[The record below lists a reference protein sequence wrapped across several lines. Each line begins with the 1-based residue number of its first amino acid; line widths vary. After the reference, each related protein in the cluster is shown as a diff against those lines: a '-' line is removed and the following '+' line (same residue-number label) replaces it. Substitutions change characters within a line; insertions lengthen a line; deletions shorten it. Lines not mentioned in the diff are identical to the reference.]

1 MVSTVDRVP
10 RNAADGVNTRLRK
23 ETDDRVRWMARNPA
37 NLDGRLRE
45 LDEEWDIECL
55 VETNASALAF
65 VGILLGTFVDRL
77 WLILPAFVT
86 LFLFQHAVQGWCPP
100 LPVLRRL
107 GYRTSREIGIERN
120 ALKMLRGDYAALLNG
135 LDAEERAEFA
145 LSAARR

>member
-1 MVSTVDRVP
+1 MASTVDRVP
-10 RNAADGVNTRLRK
+10 QNTANDVNSRLRK

-37 NLDGRLRE
+37 NIDSRLRE
-45 LDEEWDIECL
+45 LDDEWDIERL
-55 VETNASALAF
+55 LETNASAFAF

-77 WLILPAFVT
+77 WLILPGLVT

-107 GYRTSREIGIERN
+107 GYRTSREIGFERN
-120 ALKMLRGDYAALLNG
+120 ALKMLRGDYAAPVG
-135 LDAEERAEFA
+135 LDAEEKAEFA